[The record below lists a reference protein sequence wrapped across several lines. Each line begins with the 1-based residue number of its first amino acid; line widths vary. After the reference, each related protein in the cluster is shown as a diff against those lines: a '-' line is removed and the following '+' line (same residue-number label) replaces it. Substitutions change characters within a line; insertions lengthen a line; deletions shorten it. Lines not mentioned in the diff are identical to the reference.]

1 VKHSL
6 LEEYSDSIFL
16 FLPTYKSLGAISL
29 GLIFLLPWSFGWVL
43 MITSLI
49 SGRIYALNPTQSP
62 IFLTLFGLF
71 GFISWTIA
79 GAYILYSITRMY
91 FGLEVV
97 EITEKSFTV
106 RQQILGFSNERTYS
120 LLDIWNLRTIAKQPV
135 TPFKNQYKPW
145 NGQGDHTL
153 AFDYRLG
160 TVRFGAG
167 ISESK
172 ATKILEIVQEK
183 FPRYKTRDQIPNNHW
198 HSPRKDA
205 A

>member
-183 FPRYKTRDQIPNNHW
+183 FPRYKTRDQILNNHW